1 MIMIGKKRTERTDD
15 LVDVVSEAI
24 SNGAGRHSALI
35 YGGVALGL
43 LAGAAISAYWWKQH
57 TRALNLLHATPLE
70 RAEELIASCEKKIED
85 IEHAIDE
92 LKVVSASAESQA

>member
-1 MIMIGKKRTERTDD
+1 MIGRKRSERAEE
-15 LVDVVSEAI
+15 LASVVSEAM
-24 SNGAGRHSALI
+24 SGGANRHGILI

-57 TRALNLLHATPLE
+57 TRALNLLQTTPLE
-70 RAEELIASCEKKIED
+70 RAEELIASCEKKIAD

-92 LKVVSASAESQA
+92 LKVVSSPAEGRA